1 MHGWLEFLDGK
12 RHPIKEEMKTLV
24 LEGGCQTCVKS
35 LESGELISV
44 EKLLRI
50 KVGNF
55 QMI

>member
-1 MHGWLEFLDGK
+1 MHGWLGVLGWKETS
-12 RHPIKEEMKTLV
+12 HKEEMKTLV